1 MTDDIIELATSTLT
15 AKQFDAFYCIHRYGL
30 SQRAA
35 ATHLGITRSTLVDRY
50 DAAVLHM
57 HRAGVRFTPD
67 GRPYL
72 ERPKV
77 TYTHHDEVDL

>member
-1 MTDDIIELATSTLT
+1 MTDDVYAIALEKLT
-15 AKQFDAFYCIHRYGL
+15 DKQLQMFNMIHAYGY
-30 SQRAA
+30 SMRAA
-35 ATHLGITRSTLVDRY
+35 AVQLGISRSSAVDRY

-72 ERPKV
+72 EV
-77 TYTHHDEVDL
+77 TT

>member
-1 MTDDIIELATSTLT
+1 MTDDVLELAASRLT
-15 AKQFDAFYCIHRYGL
+15 AKQLEAFYCIHRYGL

-35 ATHLGITRSTLVDRY
+35 ATHLGISRTTLVDRY
-50 DAAVLHM
+50 DAAVMHM

-72 ERPKV
+72 EV
-77 TYTHHDEVDL
+77 T

>member
-1 MTDDIIELATSTLT
+1 MTDDILELATSTLT
-15 AKQFDAFYCIHRYGL
+15 PKQFDAFYCIHRYGL

-50 DAAVLHM
+50 DAALHHL
-57 HRAGVRFTPD
+57 HRVGVRFTPD

-72 ERPKV
+72 EA
-77 TYTHHDEVDL
+77 T